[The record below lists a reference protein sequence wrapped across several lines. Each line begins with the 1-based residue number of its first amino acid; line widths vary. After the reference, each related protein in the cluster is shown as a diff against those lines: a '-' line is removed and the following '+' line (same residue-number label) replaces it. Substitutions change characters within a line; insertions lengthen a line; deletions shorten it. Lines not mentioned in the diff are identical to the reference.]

1 MMSSVLIS
9 LVAVFFLLMGVY
21 ALATPAGLA
30 EPFGIVVRT
39 PVARSE
45 IRAVYGGFGI
55 AIAMLL
61 GAAAVD
67 IGDIR
72 RGAVIAVATALGG
85 MALGRIVSRVL
96 DRPVGFYPI
105 WFYCGVELVA
115 AALLCVAV

>member
-1 MMSSVLIS
+1 MSSVLIS
-9 LVAVFFLLMGVY
+9 LVAMFFLLMGVY
-21 ALATPAGLA
+21 ALAAPAALTK
-30 EPFGIVVRT
+30 PFGIAVET

-55 AIAMLL
+55 AVAILL
-61 GAAAVD
+61 GVAAAD

-72 RGAVIAVATALGG
+72 RGAVIAVAAALGG
-85 MALGRIVSRVL
+85 MALGRIISRLL

-115 AALLCVAV
+115 AGLLCVAV

>member
-1 MMSSVLIS
+1 MSSVLIS

-30 EPFGIVVRT
+30 EPFGIVVQT

-55 AIAMLL
+55 AIAVLL

-72 RGAVIAVATALGG
+72 RGAVIAVAAALGG
-85 MALGRIVSRVL
+85 MALGRIVSRAL
-96 DRPVGFYPI
+96 DRPVGFYPS
-105 WFYCGVELVA
+105 WFYCGVELAA

>member
-30 EPFGIVVRT
+30 EPFGIVVQT

-55 AIAMLL
+55 AIAVLL

-72 RGAVIAVATALGG
+72 RGAVIAVAAALGG
-85 MALGRIVSRVL
+85 MALGRIVSRASTA
-96 DRPVGFYPI
+96 RSASTPAGSTAG
-105 WFYCGVELVA
+105 WSWRRRRC
-115 AALLCVAV
+115 CV